1 MILRLF
7 LSTYMPQPENPPSLD
22 INVFLELW
30 LMKWSLNQKEEDLG
44 QMKATIQSHTVKL
57 HAINDKLQVVQEELI
72 KVSISMCM
80 NN

>member
-1 MILRLF
+1 MFLRLF

-30 LMKWSLNQKEEDLG
+30 LTQWYLKQKGEDLE
-44 QMKATIQSHTVKL
+44 QMEAKIQNLTVKL
-57 HAINDKLQVVQEELI
+57 RAINDELQVVQEELI
-72 KVSISMCM
+72 NVSISMCM